1 MTDPVLTPLAS
12 EGVSLDELSERLGRD
27 AAAEF
32 FDRVDSTLRTG
43 NVIHA
48 TNVRQSRAVFSKARH
63 HGHAQLVIN
72 GRGANEVGDSVII
85 IKMDDFEAVVRAG
98 REPFSWAKAFA
109 PRSGL
114 GAATNSMQIARGS
127 RGRRQLHG

>member
-1 MTDPVLTPLAS
+1 MTDPVLTPLDS
-12 EGVSLDELSERLGRD
+12 EGVSLDELSDRLGKE

-32 FDRVDSTLRTG
+32 FDRVDNTLRTG
-43 NVIHA
+43 NVIQP
-48 TNVRQSRAVFSKARH
+48 TNVRQSRAVFDKARRH
-63 HGHAQLVIN
+63 RRALLIIS
-72 GRGANEVGDSVII
+72 GRGANEVGDSMVI

-98 REPFSWAKAFA
+98 REAFSWANAFA

-127 RGRRQLHG
+127 RGRRQLRA